1 MPLEARPLEA
11 DPLESTRPKTA
22 RAAHFLAGGYYDSS
36 EGGKRALW
44 YVIILVVGIV
54 VEGIAL
60 KAPAAGSALTK
71 HLDDHKVTIASGFA
85 LTIVMYLLMEVIF

>member
-1 MPLEARPLEA
+1 MVA
-11 DPLESTRPKTA
+11 
-22 RAAHFLAGGYYDSS
+22 AAHFLAGGYYDSS

-60 KAPAAGSALTK
+60 KAPAVGSALTK
-71 HLDDHKVTIASGFA
+71 HLDDHKATIIGGFA
-85 LTIVMYLLMEVIF
+85 LTIVLYLILEAMFG